1 MVMLKAFSFRRKYDA
16 IISNPPFYENEIK
29 SLNEKKNIAHHH
41 SGLLLEELINV
52 IKLNLIPSGDFYLLL
67 PFKRNEEFKK
77 ILLKQD
83 LHIKKLVLVRQSTSH
98 SYFRVM
104 IYGRTT
110 RSEQLETLIDEISI
124 WDDNKEYTIE
134 FKELLKD
141 YYLSF

>member
-1 MVMLKAFSFRRKYDA
+1 M

-41 SGLLLEELINV
+41 SGLLLEELINI
-52 IKLNLIPSGDFYLLL
+52 IKLNLAPSGDFYLLL
-67 PFKRNEEFKK
+67 PFKRNKEFKE

-83 LHIKKLVLVRQSTSH
+83 LHIKKLILVRQSTRH

-110 RSEQLETLIDEISI
+110 GSEQSETLIDEISI

-141 YYLSF
+141 YYLNL